1 MLVGLVILFTL
12 FMFPCACRRFKILT
26 ECTTNWKKC
35 PFCPLLL
42 LFFPFLS
49 VVIQCCVC
57 SNLATFF
64 GTILSLILIGW
75 YLDCKVDPCDEF
87 MTSVSLETY
96 YEVPCSEVS
105 RLVATS
111 RRFYQEIFFT
121 FYVVVLKGNLYL
133 WLSWRILSQVITSL
147 FLQGGILHL
156 WKNKLVPGLGFLLF
170 RKKHI
175 MHIKCWKKKKH
186 NRKEGYSTELKS
198 LNHLSK
204 PERTSRWRETTT
216 SQVLKDRIHS
226 YKGRTHAA

>member
-1 MLVGLVILFTL
+1 MLVGLVIRFTL

-35 PFCPLLL
+35 PFCPLLF

-87 MTSVSLETY
+87 MTSISLETY

-111 RRFYQEIFFT
+111 RRFYQEIFFYFLCCRFQGQSLSMAQLKNT
-121 FYVVVLKGNLYL
+121 FPSDHITISAGRNSTSMKKQIGP
-133 WLSWRILSQVITSL
+133 RIRVFTVQ
-147 FLQGGILHL
+147 
-156 WKNKLVPGLGFLLF
+156 
-170 RKKHI
+170 KKT
-175 MHIKCWKKKKH
+175 
-186 NRKEGYSTELKS
+186 Y
-198 LNHLSK
+198 
-204 PERTSRWRETTT
+204 
-216 SQVLKDRIHS
+216 
-226 YKGRTHAA
+226 YAY